1 MGKKIGM
8 IALICTVIY
17 IIFSIIVIT
26 QAPEIPD
33 EVWKLAVKDQEAAQ
47 EKIQE
52 IEESA
57 SGLYKAADIITTIT
71 GLAGIVLAIVSIVKL
86 TKTKEKGKIVPVL
99 CIILIIVFFF
109 VTAFSAG
116 NVGGAFKAGFEAGM
130 ESGMERQGQ

>member
-17 IIFSIIVIT
+17 IIFCIVEIT

-52 IEESA
+52 ITDNA
-57 SGLYKAADIITTIT
+57 SGLYKATDVITTIT
-71 GLAGIVLAIVSIVKL
+71 GIAGIVLAIVSIVKL
-86 TKTKEKGKIVPVL
+86 VKEKEKGKIVPIL
-99 CIILIIVFFF
+99 CIVLIAIFYF
-109 VTAFSAG
+109 VTAFSVINIGEVFQA
-116 NVGGAFKAGFEAGM
+116 AFEAGM
-130 ESGMERQGQ
+130 ESVE

>member
-17 IIFSIIVIT
+17 IIFCIVAIT

-52 IEESA
+52 IVDNA
-57 SGLYKAADIITTIT
+57 SGLYKAADVITTVT
-71 GLAGIVLAIVSIVKL
+71 GIAGIILAIVSIVKL
-86 TKTKEKGKIVPVL
+86 TKEKQKGKIVPVL

-109 VTAFSAG
+109 VTAFSSG
-116 NVGGAFKAGFEAGM
+116 NMGGAFKAGLEAGM
-130 ESGMERQGQ
+130 EMQEQ